1 MDKIIHDIYYKAAI
15 AYTEKHLC
23 FWPLDG
29 NHHLWFRWMCVFKLP
44 LDLKTA
50 QQPKPSHG

>member
-15 AYTEKHLC
+15 AYNEKHLC